1 MITTKKLFHM
11 PKQQVKIERELKSNS
26 QSIIWNLISEPEQL
40 ARWLADDIQKQ
51 GDLLNFRWGE
61 L

>member
-1 MITTKKLFHM
+1 M

-26 QSIIWNLISEPEQL
+26 QSIIWNLISEPDQL

-51 GDLLNFRWGE
+51 GDLLNFITVR
-61 L
+61 